1 MSVVSPI
8 DGFVRDVVT
17 KVEGVKDVNA
27 EDREKYELLDN
38 STFRT
43 AKNKVLKE
51 YKHVFEELAK

>member
-1 MSVVSPI
+1 MS
-8 DGFVRDVVT
+8 DVVT

-27 EDREKYELLDN
+27 EDKEKYELLDN